1 MAKPWAE
8 VASSDQ
14 FKALAP
20 EQQEQARAQYFDQ
33 VVAPQVPKDQ
43 IDVARAQFDQQT
55 ALKTDGGGTGSELV
69 RQLGLTARDAINGI
83 TGLPAMVGDALN
95 AGVNAGIRGVNDV
108 AGTNIPQIKSAS
120 GALNDIENRV
130 GLPQP
135 QTGTERVVNDIA
147 TAMAGAGGQS
157 AAAKQIAD
165 VLANPRAVSL
175 LRDIAAN
182 PSQQIAA
189 AAGGAGGAGAAR
201 ESGASPIVQAAAGLA
216 GGMAPSAAAAAGAAA
231 TRYLLRGGDQN
242 IPAMQQTIRAFHEAG
257 TEPSAGQASGNRLAQ
272 ATESMLS
279 KYPGGA
285 GVMAGKAENQASEIG
300 AKAEKL
306 ADDLSPNASPSVAGR
321 TIEKGLSG
329 PGGFVDRFKQGQK
342 ALYDKL
348 DEYIKPQTPVN
359 VSKTAQVLA
368 NMNESIDGAEAL
380 SKFFK
385 NAKIQDIENALKSD
399 TAGTGAGVMIIP
411 PNATTA
417 EQRAVASHGLLKNR
431 PSVFREGQSTLGEP
445 IAPRRNPYSGKIM
458 NEGGRR
464 AGAAPIV
471 EVKPNTA
478 APSGYGPG
486 RRVGIPGGSPTNQLP
501 YEAIKK
507 LRTLVGDE
515 ISNHSL
521 ASDVPRSKWKALYAA
536 LSDDLDGAAK
546 TTGNPDAVKAMN
558 RANQF
563 SRAGYARIGDVLDKV
578 ARQDIPE
585 KVFKSAVNPA
595 DMQAGAT
602 KIQGIMKS
610 LTDGE
615 RDVVKSAF
623 IRRMGLAS
631 AGQQGAEGDT
641 FSSQTFLTNWNK
653 MSPQAKDVMF
663 SSKDGNLRKSLDQ
676 IAKTADRIKEGSKV
690 FSNPSGTA
698 PALANLGL
706 ITAAGSAAA
715 SGNLTTAAGLIG
727 SAGVA
732 NLSARLMTNPR
743 FVGWLAR
750 ATQIKNPETAVQA
763 VQALGKTMQG
773 EPDDVQQDAERYAGA
788 VLAK

>member
-8 VASSDQ
+8 VSSSDQ

-20 EQQEQARAQYFDQ
+20 QQQEQAREQYFDQ
-33 VVAPQVPKDQ
+33 VVAPKVPKDQ
-43 IDVARAQFDQQT
+43 IGAARAQFDEQT
-55 ALKTDGGGTGSELV
+55 APKTDSGGAGSELG

-83 TGLPAMVGDALN
+83 ASLPAMAGDALN
-95 AGVNAGIRGVNDV
+95 AGINAGIRGVNDV
-108 AGTNIPQIKSAS
+108 AGTSIPQLKPVS

-130 GLPQP
+130 GLPKP
-135 QTGTERVVNDIA
+135 QNGTERIVNDIA
-147 TAMAGAGGQS
+147 TAMAGAGSQS
-157 AAAKQIAD
+157 AVAKKAAE
-165 VLANPRAVSL
+165 VLSNPRAISL
-175 LRDIAAN
+175 LREIAAN

-189 AAGGAGGAGAAR
+189 AAGGAAGAGAAR
-201 ESGASPIVQAAAGLA
+201 ESGASPLVQAAAGLA
-216 GGMAPSAAAAAGAAA
+216 GGIAPSATAAGGAAA

-285 GVMAGKAENQASEIG
+285 GVMAGKAESQASEIG
-300 AKAEKL
+300 TKVEKL

-329 PGGFVDRFKQGQK
+329 PGGFVDQFKQGQK

-348 DEYIKPQTPVN
+348 DRYIKPDAPVN
-359 VSKTAQVLA
+359 VGNTAKALA
-368 NMNESIDGAEAL
+368 SMNEDIAGAEAL

-385 NAKIQDIENALKSD
+385 NSKIQGIEEALKTD
-399 TAGTGAGVMIIP
+399 VAGTKPGVVKVP
-411 PNATTA
+411 PNAPT
-417 EQRAVASHGLLKNR
+417 RPGGL
-431 PSVFREGQSTLGEP
+431 PSY
-445 IAPRRNPYSGKIM
+445 APGK
-458 NEGGRR
+458 
-464 AGAAPIV
+464 
-471 EVKPNTA
+471 T
-478 APSGYGPG
+478 
-486 RRVGIPGGSPTNQLP
+486 VGIPGGSPTNRLP
-501 YEAIKK
+501 YEAVKK

-515 ISNHSL
+515 ISNNSL
-521 ASDVPRSKWKALYAA
+521 TSDVPRSKWKALYGA
-536 LSDDLDGAAK
+536 LSTDLDDAARA
-546 TTGNPDAVKAMN
+546 TGNPEATKAMQ
-558 RANQF
+558 RANRF
-563 SRAGYARIGDVLDKV
+563 SRAGYERIGDVLDKV
-578 ARQDIPE
+578 ASQNIPE
-585 KVFKSAVNPA
+585 KIFKSAVNPA

-623 IRRMGLAS
+623 VRRMGLAS

-676 IAKTADRIKEGSKV
+676 IAKTAERIKEGSKV

-706 ITAAGSAAA
+706 ITAAGSAAV
-715 SGNLTTAAGLIG
+715 SGNIATAAGLLG
-727 SAGVA
+727 SAGIA

-750 ATQIKNPETAVQA
+750 ATQIKNPETAAQA
-763 VQALGKTMQG
+763 IQALGKTMQG
-773 EPDDVQQDAERYAGA
+773 EPDDVQADAQRYANA
-788 VLAK
+788 VLPAK

>member
-20 EQQEQARAQYFDQ
+20 EQQEQAREQYFDQ
-33 VVAPQVPKDQ
+33 IVAPQVPKDQ
-43 IDVARAQFDQQT
+43 IGMARAQFDQQT
-55 ALKTDGGGTGSELV
+55 APKAEGGAGSDLV
-69 RQLGLTARDAINGI
+69 RQLGLTTRDAINGV
-83 TGLPAMVGDALN
+83 TSLPAMAGDALN
-95 AGVNAGIRGVNDV
+95 AGINAGIRGVNDV
-108 AGTNIPQIKSAS
+108 AGTNIPQLKPVS

-135 QTGTERVVNDIA
+135 QNGTERIVNDIA
-147 TAMAGAGGQS
+147 TAMAGAGSQS
-157 AAAKQIAD
+157 AGAKQIAD
-165 VLANPRAVSL
+165 VLSNPRAVSL
-175 LRDIAAN
+175 LREIAAN
-182 PSQQIAA
+182 PAQQVAA
-189 AAGGAGGAGAAR
+189 AAGGAAGSGVAR
-201 ESGASPIVQAAAGLA
+201 EIGASPVAQAAAGLA

-242 IPAMQQTIRAFHEAG
+242 IPAMQQTIRAFHDAG

-285 GVMAGKAENQASEIG
+285 GVMAGKAESQASEIG
-300 AKAEKL
+300 AKVEKL
-306 ADDLSPNASPSVAGR
+306 ADGLSPNASPSVAGR
-321 TIEKGLSG
+321 AIEKGLSG

-342 ALYDKL
+342 LLYGKL
-348 DEYIKPQTPVN
+348 DQYIKPDASIKMSNTEQ
-359 VSKTAQVLA
+359 ALA
-368 NMNESIDGAEAL
+368 GMNQDIRGAKNL
-380 SKFFK
+380 SARFK
-385 NAKIQDIENALKSD
+385 NQEVMQIEDALRAD
-399 TAGTGAGVMIIP
+399 MRGQNGA
-411 PNATTA
+411 
-417 EQRAVASHGLLKNR
+417 
-431 PSVFREGQSTLGEP
+431 
-445 IAPRRNPYSGKIM
+445 
-458 NEGGRR
+458 
-464 AGAAPIV
+464 
-471 EVKPNTA
+471 
-478 APSGYGPG
+478 
-486 RRVGIPGGSPTNQLP
+486 LP
-501 YEAIKK
+501 YEAVKK
-507 LRTLVGDE
+507 LRTQVGE
-515 ISNHSL
+515 KIENGSL
-521 ASDVPRSKWKALYAA
+521 SDTVPRSQWRALYAA
-536 LSDDLDGAAK
+536 LSKDLDGAAQA
-546 TTGNPDAVKAMN
+546 TGNPDAVRAMQ
-558 RANQF
+558 RANAF
-563 SRAGYARIGDVLDKV
+563 TRAGHARIDDVLDKV
-578 ARQDIPE
+578 AKQDIPE
-585 KVFKSAVNPA
+585 KIFKSSVNSA

-623 IRRMGLAS
+623 VRRMGMAS

-676 IAKTADRIKEGSKV
+676 IAKTAERIKEGSKV

-715 SGNLTTAAGLIG
+715 SGNLATATGLLG

-763 VQALGKTMQG
+763 VQSLGRTMQG
-773 EPDDVQQDAERYAGA
+773 EPDDVQQDAQRYAGA